1 MIMQM
6 TKTQKD
12 EVLRDLEARMARS
25 GRSVDLSVARELAA
39 NGSSIDE
46 IEMLMRGMFSRL
58 TIEALIAEAAE
69 LSQQK

>member
-25 GRSVDLSVARELAA
+25 GRNVDLSVARELAA
-39 NGSSIDE
+39 DGSSIDE